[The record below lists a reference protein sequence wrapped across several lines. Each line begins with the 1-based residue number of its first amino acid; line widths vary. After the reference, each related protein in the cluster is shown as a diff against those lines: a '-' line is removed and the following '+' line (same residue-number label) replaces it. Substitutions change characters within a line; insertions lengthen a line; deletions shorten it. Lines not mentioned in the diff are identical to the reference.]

1 MALCEM
7 RIAEDGKIYEYSKIK
22 NSIRWLK
29 SFEPPD
35 GYFLAFSGGKDSCV
49 LKALA
54 DMAGVKYD
62 AHYSVTSVDPPELIR
77 FIREHHPDVS
87 FGFPRED
94 PDDPDSPVITMWNL
108 IPRKSM
114 PPTRLARY
122 CCEVLKESAGDGRVT
137 LTGVRWDESV
147 RRRNRQ
153 GLINISASK
162 KHIILN
168 NDNDEAGEMVE
179 NCYKRS
185 ATLVNPIID
194 WADSDVWEFIRAY
207 NIPYC
212 KLYDDGYKRLGCIGC
227 PMNPES
233 ARGELD
239 RYPKYKQNYLKAF
252 ARMLE
257 ERKKKG
263 LKINAEWSTPE
274 KVMEWWLGKSAGY
287 DEDQLT
293 ILELGLDDDYFE
305 EVEEDG

>member
-7 RIAEDGKIYEYSKIK
+7 RIAEDGSVYEYSKIE

-77 FIREHHPDVS
+77 FIREHHPVVKFD
-87 FGFPRED
+87 FPRED
-94 PDDPDSPVITMWNL
+94 TDDPDSPVITMWNL
-108 IPRKSM
+108 IPRKSF
-114 PPTRLARY
+114 PPARLARY
-122 CCEVLKESAGDGRVT
+122 CCEVLKESAGEGRVR

-147 RRRNRQ
+147 RRRSKQ
-153 GLINISASK
+153 GLVNISISK

-168 NDNDEAGEMVE
+168 NDNDETREMVE

-194 WADSDVWEFIRAY
+194 WTDSDVWEFIRA
-207 NIPYC
+207 NKIHYC
-212 KLYDDGYKRLGCIGC
+212 SLYDLGYKRIGCIGC
-227 PMNPES
+227 PMNPET

-239 RYPKYKQNYLKAF
+239 RNPKYKQNYLKAF
-252 ARMLE
+252 ARMIE

-263 LKINAEWSTPE
+263 LKTTADWSTPE

-287 DEDQLT
+287 NEDQLT
-293 ILELGLDDDYFE
+293 ILELGLDDDYFD
-305 EVEEDG
+305 EDV

>member
-7 RIAEDGKIYEYSKIK
+7 RIAEDGSVYEYSKIE

-77 FIREHHPDVS
+77 FIREHHPDVQ
-87 FGFPRED
+87 FDFPRED

-108 IPRKSM
+108 IPRKCI

-122 CCEVLKESAGDGRVT
+122 CCEILKESAGVGRVT
-137 LTGVRWDESV
+137 LTGVRRAEST
-147 RRRNRQ
+147 RRKKNRRLVHIGNLRNP
-153 GLINISASK
+153 
-162 KHIILN
+162 IILN
-168 NDNDEAGEMVE
+168 NDNDEAREMVE
-179 NCYKRS
+179 NCYQESK
-185 ATLVNPIID
+185 TVINPLID
-194 WADSDVWEFIRAY
+194 WEDTDIWEFIRSH

-212 KLYDDGYKRLGCIGC
+212 PLYDQGFKRIGCIGC
-227 PMNPES
+227 PMNPET

-239 RYPKYKQNYLKAF
+239 RNPKYKQNYLKAF
-252 ARMLE
+252 ARMLD
-257 ERKKKG
+257 ERKEKG
-263 LKINAEWSTPE
+263 LQNNA
-274 KVMEWWLGKSAGY
+274 V
-287 DEDQLT
+287 
-293 ILELGLDDDYFE
+293 
-305 EVEEDG
+305 

>member
-1 MALCEM
+1 MALCET
-7 RIAEDGKIYEYSKIK
+7 RIAEDGSIYEYNKIEE
-22 NSIRWLK
+22 SIRYLK
-29 SFEPPD
+29 AFEPPE
-35 GYFLAFSGGKDSCV
+35 GYFLAFAGGKDSCV
-49 LKALA
+49 LKSLC

-62 AHYSVTSVDPPELIR
+62 AHYSVTSVDPPELIQ
-77 FIREHHPDVS
+77 FIRQYHPDVQ
-87 FGFPRED
+87 FDFPRED

-108 IPRKSM
+108 IPKKKI
-114 PPTRLARY
+114 PPTRLFRY
-122 CCEVLKESAGDGRVT
+122 CCEQLKETAGIGRVV
-137 LTGVRWDESV
+137 LTGVRRAESV
-147 RRRNRQ
+147 RREKNRR
-153 GLINISASK
+153 LV
-162 KHIILN
+162 HIGDNAKRFVVLN
-168 NDNDEAGEMVE
+168 NDNDEAREMVE

-194 WADSDVWEFIRAY
+194 WTDSDVWEFIRAY

-233 ARGELD
+233 ARVELD

-305 EVEEDG
+305 KE